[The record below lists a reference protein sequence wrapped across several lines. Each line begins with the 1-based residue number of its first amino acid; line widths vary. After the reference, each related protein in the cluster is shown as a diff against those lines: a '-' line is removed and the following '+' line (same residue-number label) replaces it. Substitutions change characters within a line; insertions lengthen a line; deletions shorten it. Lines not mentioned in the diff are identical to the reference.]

1 MSNLSSR
8 RVEKLLAEFRHRRVL
23 VVGDVMLDQ
32 FLYGNVARISPEA
45 PVPVIEVT
53 REEWHPGGAANT
65 ARNVSSLGGQALLIG
80 RVGTDVAAD
89 QLRRLLKEENVD
101 ARGLLKVSGLP
112 TTRKTRIIAQHQQI
126 CRVDRERCAPLTMTD
141 VARIVAFVKAQ
152 PKLDAI
158 ILCDYGKGF
167 VTQPFLDA
175 IKRLAPVVTLDPKP
189 TRTLRLNGL
198 TALTPNRQETLQL
211 AGRPSGDTDWQAA
224 GKALL
229 KKWRPKMLLSTLGE
243 QGMCLF
249 RPGEK
254 PVHIPTV
261 AREVFDVSGA
271 GDTVIAVFTL
281 ALASGATPQ
290 EAAVISNHAAGVVV
304 GKLGTATCKPE
315 ELRASFEA

>member
-1 MSNLSSR
+1 M
-8 RVEKLLAEFRHRRVL
+8 EKLLAEFRRRRVL

-45 PVPVIEVT
+45 PVPVVEVT

-65 ARNVSSLGGQALLIG
+65 ARNVSSLGGVALLVG
-80 RVGTDVAAD
+80 RVGMDPAAE
-89 QLRRLLKEENVD
+89 QLSRLLKEEGVD
-101 ARGLLKVSGLP
+101 ARGLLKSCDLP

-126 CRVDRERCAPLTMTD
+126 CRVDRERCAPLTMAD

-152 PKLDAI
+152 PRLDAI

-175 IKRLAPVVTLDPKP
+175 IKKLAPIVTLDPKP

-198 TALTPNRQETLQL
+198 TAMTPNRQETLQL
-211 AGRPSGDTDWQAA
+211 AGRPSGDTNWQAA
-224 GKALL
+224 GEALL

-249 RPGEK
+249 RRGEK
-254 PVHIPTV
+254 PLLIPTV
-261 AREVFDVSGA
+261 AHEVFDVSGA
-271 GDTVIAVFTL
+271 GDTVIAAFTL
-281 ALASGATPQ
+281 ALASGATAE
-290 EAAVISNHAAGVVV
+290 EAAIISNHAAGVVV

-315 ELRASFEA
+315 ELRASFQT